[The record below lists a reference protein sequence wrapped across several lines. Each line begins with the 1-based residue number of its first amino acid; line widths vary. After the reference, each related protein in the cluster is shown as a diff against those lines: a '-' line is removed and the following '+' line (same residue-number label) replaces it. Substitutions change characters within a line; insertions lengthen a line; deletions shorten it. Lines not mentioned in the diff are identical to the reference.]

1 MPIEDKSLGEEEGW
15 IITLCSGNKGKVLS
29 AEREYE
35 LIKAAQRAIR
45 PEKDPK
51 KTKKDSKTK
60 RWVNKPA
67 VMLKKYQENLKRRP
81 ALKAS
86 LQKRAR
92 EGDKAITELLEH
104 NYRLIISVAK
114 KFQNKGLS
122 WGDMIQQG
130 SDGFI
135 YAVAKFNTGTGNK
148 LSTYATQWIRQRISR
163 SIENIGRSI
172 RIPIHMQSKITEI
185 KYIYRK
191 HVQLEQERPTSEEIA
206 ELYNL
211 NYKNKKG
218 FKPMTKEEAEELG
231 RYLQTIGSL
240 DEPAGEDD
248 NLSALYYIGDENP
261 GPEQDAQVSMDK
273 SYLNTVLCTLPSGDR
288 IFIQFKYGLVDNSP
302 KSDAKTAEAF
312 KITMKEVKERE
323 ARILQD
329 LSKVVD
335 RGKFSPDAPI
345 ELFSVILISAPSSGG
360 RLHDKE
366 ASSVLGKPLPK
377 NLPAKVY
384 ESTDKDQ
391 MLLLCKRFI
400 DLGCRAEVLSS
411 F

>member
-1 MPIEDKSLGEEEGW
+1 MSIEDQSLGEEAPW
-15 IITLCSGNKGKVLS
+15 IIALCSGAKGKVLS
-29 AEREYE
+29 KEREYE

-67 VMLKKYQENLKRRP
+67 VMLSKYKENLKRRP
-81 ALKAS
+81 QLTAS
-86 LQKRAR
+86 LRKRAR

-122 WGDMIQQG
+122 WEDMIQQG

-135 YAVAKFNTGTGNK
+135 YAVAKFNTGSGNK

-163 SIENIGRSI
+163 SIENIGRAI
-172 RIPIHMQSKITEI
+172 RIPIHMQTKITEI

-211 NYKNKKG
+211 NYRNKKG

-231 RYLQTIGSL
+231 RYIQSIGSL

-248 NLSALYYIGDENP
+248 NLSALYYIGDETP
-261 GPEQDAQVSMDK
+261 GPEHDAQGSMEK
-273 SYLNTVLCTLPSGDR
+273 AYLNSVLCTLPSGDR

-323 ARILQD
+323 VRILQD
-329 LSKVVD
+329 LSKLVD
-335 RGKFSPDAPI
+335 RDKFACDSDI
-345 ELFSVILISAPSSGG
+345 EIFSVILISAPTSRGADNMNFG
-360 RLHDKE
+360 P
-366 ASSVLGKPLPK
+366 SVLGIDIPEV
-377 NLPAKVY
+377 LPAKVY

-391 MLLLCKRFI
+391 MLLLCQRFI